1 MVDKMY
7 LDNIV
12 SGASVRD
19 DNGKRISST
28 YVPRADFENYTTV
41 TDEKLENIQN
51 SLNNGGATS
60 GTTTELTTEDL
71 NTLQTEG
78 KVYFAKH
85 HNTCTNVPY
94 YGVSGLN
101 FGLEVLKCGDISTE
115 HPNDTPSRVMQRLYC
130 EGKTYTRQLRGTT
143 TLTWTNWALLSKE
156 GVQPI
161 VTLPDVTDATS
172 PYRTIN
178 LNSCASIYKV
188 KITSTLT
195 TLPYFTFNTRYIDF
209 STYTGFRDVYTFEL
223 LLILEGTSDPKMME
237 TTFPN
242 VTWLDGYTPEMS
254 SDGSYLLAFRTFDL
268 GSTWLGNLQGRWS

>member
-7 LDNIV
+7 LNNVV
-12 SGASVRD
+12 SGASIRD

-28 YVPRADFENYTTV
+28 YVPKVDFENYTTV
-41 TDEKLENIQN
+41 TDEKLESIKN
-51 SLNNGGATS
+51 SLSTGGVI
-60 GTTTELTTEDL
+60 TELTTEDL

-161 VTLPDVTDATS
+161 ITLPDITNDTD
-172 PYRTIN
+172 PYCTIN

>member
-7 LDNIV
+7 LNNIV
-12 SGASVRD
+12 SGASIRD

-28 YVPRADFENYTTV
+28 YVPKVDFESYTTV

-51 SLNNGGATS
+51 SLSTGGAI
-60 GTTTELTTEDL
+60 TELTTEDL

-156 GVQPI
+156 GVQP
-161 VTLPDVTDATS
+161 VVSLPDIANDTDTQCVIKLS
-172 PYRTIN
+172 
-178 LNSCASIYKV
+178 SCASIYKV
-188 KITSTLT
+188 KISNNNSTFPT
-195 TLPYFTFNTRYIDF
+195 FTFNMQYIDY
-209 STYTGFRDVYTFEL
+209 STYVGYRDAYTFEL
-223 LLILEGTSDPKMME
+223 FIVVEDNTSGGKGVQ
-237 TTFPN
+237 TSTFPN
-242 VTWLDGYTPEMS
+242 VSWIDGIIPEMS
-254 SDGSYLLAFRTFDL
+254 DNGNYLLVFRTFDL
-268 GSTWLGNLQGRWS
+268 GHTWVGNLQGKWS